1 MLDEEPL
8 LLVDPPAPVASAA
21 FSSVAESLPSLSL
34 SSSLKRLE
42 IVESFLASSRDTLPS
57 LLASSRFIDEDD
69 EDALLPFPDD
79 MLPLL
84 AELPADGLELLSVP
98 AAFAASGSAKAAAI
112 AAAISVFELTMAIF
126 LSIGGK
132 VVGGRSNDVPDE
144 AGLP

>member
-1 MLDEEPL
+1 
-8 LLVDPPAPVASAA
+8 
-21 FSSVAESLPSLSL
+21 
-34 SSSLKRLE
+34 
-42 IVESFLASSRDTLPS
+42 
-57 LLASSRFIDEDD
+57 LASSRFIDEDD